1 MSGKTA
7 ILWFRQDLRL
17 RDNPALIHAVRNN
30 YNILPLFIL
39 DDSNPGQWKRGAASR
54 WWLHKSLNC
63 LNQSLENKMLF
74 RSGNP
79 LEILLELIETTKAAA
94 IFWNRCYEP
103 WRNARDKALK
113 ETLKTLNIDA
123 QSFNASLL
131 WEPWEVKKSDGTPYK
146 VFTPYFRKGC
156 LSLPDPKRPENAPT
170 QIRVIEPRTKTKLDD
185 LDLMPE
191 IPWYS
196 KMAQVWTPGEAGAQ
210 KRLEIFLESG
220 LKDYKEGRNRP
231 DREKFSRLSPHLHF
245 GEISPRQVWHD
256 ARAAGIAQQL
266 EADTDHFCSELGWRE
281 FSYSLLHYSDN
292 LPEKPLQAKFS
303 AFPWQNDPQN
313 LEAWQ
318 KGRTG
323 IPIVDAGMRQLWQ
336 TGWMHNRVRMITA
349 SLLIKNM
356 RIDWREGERWF
367 WDCLV
372 DADLA
377 NNAASWQWVAG
388 CGADAAPYF
397 RIFNPV
403 TQGKKFDP
411 EGVYVRTYVPEIS
424 NLPNNHIHNPWQAPD
439 NILTA
444 ANVTLGQTYPHPL
457 VNLVASREKA
467 LEAFAAIK

>member
-17 RDNPALIHAVRNN
+17 RDNPALIHAVRSN

-103 WRNARDKALK
+103 WRTARDKAIK

-185 LDLMPE
+185 LDLMPK
-191 IPWYS
+191 ILWYS

-231 DREKFSRLSPHLHF
+231 DWEKFSRLSPHLHF

-266 EADTDHFCSELGWRE
+266 ETDTDHFCSELGWRE

-439 NILTA
+439 NILTV
-444 ANVTLGQTYPHPL
+444 ANVTLGQTYPHPVVDL
-457 VNLVASREKA
+457 ASSRQKA